1 MKTQGL
7 DKNKGDFTKKIHPVV
22 IGSKTPSLMKTVTF
36 LESFPAA
43 VLKSE
48 IDENF
53 VVSQIGLVYN
63 RDHSNIT

>member
-1 MKTQGL
+1 MTIIKAISQ
-7 DKNKGDFTKKIHPVV
+7 KNHPVV

-36 LESFPAA
+36 LESFPAP

-48 IDENF
+48 IDVNF

-63 RDHSNIT
+63 RDLSLRH